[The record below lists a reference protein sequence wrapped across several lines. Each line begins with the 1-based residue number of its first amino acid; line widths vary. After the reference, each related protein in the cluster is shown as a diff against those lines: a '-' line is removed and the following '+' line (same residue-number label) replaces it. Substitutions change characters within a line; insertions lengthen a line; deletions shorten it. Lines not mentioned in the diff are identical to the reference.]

1 MKRFKTLSIFLTF
14 CVCLCTCLLAGCN
27 NQETDFSE
35 LSYVTFGDS
44 ITASQHIAPTA
55 YTETVGQILN
65 LKEVQNNGVS
75 GATLISGAKNRT
87 WIFNQITKA
96 QKNADII
103 SLLGGIN
110 DFAISANLGTID
122 STDTATIYGA
132 LNKII
137 SELKNKYPNSFIFLM
152 TPLKCISKTG
162 KNGANVELVDIVNA
176 IKNIGKKYSVAV
188 LDLYNNCEFSSVT
201 DPETPDG
208 LHPSQTFVTNQM
220 SSAISNFIRKNY
232 KKSK

>member
-14 CVCLCTCLLAGCN
+14 CQCLCICLLSGCN
-27 NQETDFSE
+27 SHETDFSK

-44 ITASQHIAPTA
+44 ITASQHIAPIA
-55 YTETVGQILN
+55 YTETVGQTLN
-65 LKEVQNNGVS
+65 LKEVQNNGIS
-75 GATLISGAKNRT
+75 GATLISGVQNRT
-87 WIFNQITKA
+87 WIFDQIVSA
-96 QKNADII
+96 QENADII

-110 DFAISANLGTID
+110 DFTISASLGTID
-122 STDTATIYGA
+122 STETKTIYGA
-132 LNKII
+132 LNKIV
-137 SELKNKYPNSFIFLM
+137 SELKNKYPDSFIILM
-152 TPLKCISKTG
+152 TPLKCISRTG
-162 KNGANVELVDIVNA
+162 KNEAGIELVDIVNA

-188 LDLYNNCEFSSVT
+188 LDLYNNCEFSSAT

-220 SSAISNFIRKNY
+220 SPAISNFIRKNY